1 MLMSVHEI
9 KVIELKEQINF
20 LLSVVLWEVVFDL
33 VVAISND
40 GDQRVQGN
48 DARDELQ
55 HHEVEPHRDPLAE
68 LLVVGLLWD
77 GVNIVVILLIFW
89 ETRTAESVSKDHQSF
104 FDQPQV
110 RGP

>member
-1 MLMSVHEI
+1 MIISVPEI

-20 LLSVVLWEVVFDL
+20 LLSVVLWEVAFHL

-40 GDQRVQGN
+40 GDQRIQGN

-55 HHEVEPHRDPLAE
+55 HQEVEPHRDPLAE
-68 LLVVGLLWD
+68 FLVVDLLWD

-89 ETRTAESVSKDHQSF
+89 ETRTAESVSKDRQSF
-104 FDQPQV
+104 FEQSQV

>member
-1 MLMSVHEI
+1 MIISVPEI

-20 LLSVVLWEVVFDL
+20 LLSVVLWEVVCHLFE
-33 VVAISND
+33 AITND
-40 GDQRVQGN
+40 GDERVQGN

-68 LLVVGLLWD
+68 FLVVDLFWD
-77 GVNIVVILLIFW
+77 GVNIIFILLIFR
-89 ETRTAESVSKDHQSF
+89 ETRTADSVSKDHQSF
-104 FDQPQV
+104 FEQSQV